1 MMEEFNEKNLDMNK
15 ARSEMGQWMADY
27 LDDAGYTTWASHST
41 MYKSMFMTKEDRER
55 EAEKDAKNYAA
66 RGIPMN
72 LNWL

>member
-1 MMEEFNEKNLDMNK
+1 MGGSTAAK
-15 ARSEMGQWMADY
+15 AAAAVAQKSE
-27 LDDAGYTTWASHST
+27 ASAV
-41 MYKSMFMTKEDRER
+41 YKSMFMTKEDRER

>member
-1 MMEEFNEKNLDMNK
+1 
-15 ARSEMGQWMADY
+15 MGGPVGFLLGECQ
-27 LDDAGYTTWASHST
+27 
-41 MYKSMFMTKEDRER
+41 

>member
-1 MMEEFNEKNLDMNK
+1 MPLCADAAELSHAEGEDKPNKKFYDPRVWIRKSEES
-15 ARSEMGQWMADY
+15 AV
-27 LDDAGYTTWASHST
+27 
-41 MYKSMFMTKEDRER
+41 YKSMFMTKEDRER